1 MLFSLLVRVFLG
13 DVAIRKDLYENIVLS
28 AGITVLTDVTSAATY
43 NYSNVHAFSSVATT
57 SSNLGFYLF
66 LLTARLTLAGL
77 HNQLD
82 LL

>member
-1 MLFSLLVRVFLG
+1 MG

-43 NYSNVHAFSSVATT
+43 NYSNVHSFSSVATT
-57 SSNLGFYLF
+57 SSNVGFYHS
-66 LLTARLTLAGL
+66 ARLTLAGL
-77 HNQLD
+77 KNQPD